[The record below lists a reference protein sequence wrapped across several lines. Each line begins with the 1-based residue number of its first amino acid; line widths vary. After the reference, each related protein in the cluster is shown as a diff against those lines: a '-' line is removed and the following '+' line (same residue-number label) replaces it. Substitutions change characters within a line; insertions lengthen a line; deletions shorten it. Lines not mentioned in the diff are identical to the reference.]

1 MVTVKLSRSIIFSD
15 SHLRKMLTAFIV
27 VMFSSYLVDQSDAA
41 YSRDGYGKV
50 LVSAN
55 VKVKKLTINV

>member
-1 MVTVKLSRSIIFSD
+1 
-15 SHLRKMLTAFIV
+15 MLTAFIV